1 MSELVSI
8 IVRTKDRPQ
17 LLKRALW
24 SIFAQTYRPI
34 EVVLVNDGGCEL
46 DIDEIKRTL
55 QDVSLNY
62 IRLEKNTGRAHAGNV
77 GIDNTKGEY
86 VGFLDDDD
94 EFYPE
99 HVSALVS
106 SLKNTDCKIAY
117 TDSEIIFRSYNFE
130 TMEFT
135 ETGRRIFSSKDFSM
149 SALLIE
155 NYIPLITIL
164 FNKDVLL
171 VEKGFDEGFEAYEDW
186 DLLIRCGLNCPFYHI
201 KRVTTKYVQ
210 WSRELQI
217 AQSSEYAVIL
227 DREYDRV
234 LQKHAMKYVPGVV
247 RYCRDSLAGLN
258 AAVIERDSALS
269 EQARGIAQLKSTI
282 GERDARIGTLLTT
295 NKDLQCK
302 VSERDEYIRF
312 LQSGRG
318 WRLLSKYYK
327 VRDRLLNVFH

>member
-1 MSELVSI
+1 MSGPLVSI

-17 LLKRALW
+17 LLMRALR
-24 SIFAQTYRPI
+24 SIIAQTYRPL
-34 EVVLVNDGGCEL
+34 EVILVNDGGCDL
-46 DIDEIKRTL
+46 DVEEIKSTL

-77 GIDNTKGEY
+77 GLDNAKGEY
-86 VGFLDDDD
+86 MGFLDDDD
-94 EFYPE
+94 ELYSE
-99 HVSALVS
+99 HISALVP

-117 TDSEIIFRSYNFE
+117 TDSEIIFGSYNFG

-149 SALLIE
+149 YDLLVE

-164 FNKDVLL
+164 FNKDVFL

-186 DLLIRCGLNCPFYHI
+186 DLLIRCGVNHPFHHI
-201 KRVTTKYVQ
+201 KMVTTSYVQ

-217 AQSSEYAVIL
+217 AQSSEYAGIL
-227 DREYDRV
+227 EREYDRV
-234 LQKHAMKYVPGVV
+234 LQKHAVKYVPDVV
-247 RYCRDSLAGLN
+247 RFCRDSLAGLKA
-258 AAVIERDSALS
+258 AAV
-269 EQARGIAQLKSTI
+269 
-282 GERDARIGTLLTT
+282 ERDARIETLLTS
-295 NKDLQCK
+295 NNDLQSK

-318 WRLLSKYYK
+318 WRLLSKYYR
-327 VRDRLLNVFH
+327 VRDRFLNVFH